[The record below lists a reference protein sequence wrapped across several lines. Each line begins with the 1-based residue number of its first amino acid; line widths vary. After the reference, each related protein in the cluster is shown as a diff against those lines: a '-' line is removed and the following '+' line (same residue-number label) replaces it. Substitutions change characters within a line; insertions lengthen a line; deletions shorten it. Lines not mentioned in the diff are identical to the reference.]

1 MYDKDSSGAPGRSLY
16 KEKEQQHRE
25 LCVKTV
31 LFLEQTPE
39 GGLSKMMRE
48 MLRSMEPALDFKVKV
63 VERPIGGKFNVH
75 VEIVPPVNRELRN
88 YHLVTRATSY
98 MKISAPIVTLEP

>member
-1 MYDKDSSGAPGRSLY
+1 MYAKDPSGVPGRSLY

-39 GGLSKMMRE
+39 GGLSRMMRE
-48 MLRSMEPALDFKVKV
+48 MLRSMEPALGLKVKV
-63 VERPIGGKFNVH
+63 VERTGQSLGSKCPQSG
-75 VEIVPPVNRELRN
+75 L
-88 YHLVTRATSY
+88 
-98 MKISAPIVTLEP
+98 